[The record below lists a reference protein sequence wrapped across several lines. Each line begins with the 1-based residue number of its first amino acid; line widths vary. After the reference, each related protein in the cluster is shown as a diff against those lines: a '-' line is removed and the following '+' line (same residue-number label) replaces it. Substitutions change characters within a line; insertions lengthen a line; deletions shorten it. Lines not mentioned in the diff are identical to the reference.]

1 MFWVIS
7 AAGQRQYR
15 ASTTL
20 VLQEYSAV
28 IVKQKC
34 PKNVK
39 IAKIAQNPSL
49 PKMVSTSFSY
59 DS

>member
-1 MFWVIS
+1 MGNFGFGPKTVYGGFKLL
-7 AAGQRQYR
+7 A
-15 ASTTL
+15 
-20 VLQEYSAV
+20 LQEYSAV